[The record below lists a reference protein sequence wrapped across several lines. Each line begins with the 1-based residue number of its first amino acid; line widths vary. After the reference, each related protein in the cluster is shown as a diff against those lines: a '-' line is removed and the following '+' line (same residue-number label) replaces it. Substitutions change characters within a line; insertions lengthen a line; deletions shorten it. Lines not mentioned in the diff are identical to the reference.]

1 MSDSEAS
8 GATIA
13 RNPPEVD
20 DTKLPAGKLLETSDL
35 PGPKDSIPWHK
46 VELPVDAL
54 LLTVKDCEFLSCVSS
69 LNPGFYKSSHK
80 DLGYVYFG
88 KINCAEGNTPLKIAI
103 TMCEM
108 VPNGSTLAVKNTV
121 TILKPKAVFCVGFC
135 GGLSNKVKL
144 GDVVISSKLRTYSA
158 IRVTASGIENRGV
171 GVPLNRHLAKL
182 ILNAD
187 AGWKPPLKDELKVKV
202 IKNGVFLS
210 GPEVVD
216 KKERRAELIER
227 FPDATAI
234 EMEGEGLY
242 AAARDQEMEWVVIK
256 GVSDFA
262 DGTKSATDAWKPFA
276 SVMAASLTAHI
287 LSDPTA
293 FERLAHYEGAVT
305 KDAETQTEL
314 TMNDMILFEQSVITS
329 SERENPDGAVST
341 GPESKRRKTNIV
353 QLKDLA
359 N

>member
-1 MSDSEAS
+1 MIIIIVFHIIYHLEMPDSEAS

-20 DTKLPAGKLLETSDL
+20 DTKLPAGKLLKTRDL
-35 PGPKDSIPWHK
+35 PGPAEKRLWHK

-54 LLTVKDCEFLSCVSS
+54 LLTVKDCEFLSCVSF

-88 KINCAEGNTPLKIAI
+88 KINCGEGNTPLKIAI

-121 TILKPKAVFCVGFC
+121 TILKPRAVFCVGFC

-171 GVPLNRHLAKL
+171 GVPLNRHLTKL

-187 AGWKPPLKDELKVKV
+187 ASWKPPLKDEVEVKV

-216 KKERRAELIER
+216 NEDRRAELIER

-234 EMEGEGLY
+234 EMEGEGKIK
-242 AAARDQEMEWVVIK
+242 VVEQR
-256 GVSDFA
+256 V
-262 DGTKSATDAWKPFA
+262 KSMSKAWQ
-276 SVMAASLTAHI
+276 
-287 LSDPTA
+287 
-293 FERLAHYEGAVT
+293 G
-305 KDAETQTEL
+305 
-314 TMNDMILFEQSVITS
+314 
-329 SERENPDGAVST
+329 
-341 GPESKRRKTNIV
+341 
-353 QLKDLA
+353 
-359 N
+359 

>member
-8 GATIA
+8 GAKIA

-20 DTKLPAGKLLETSDL
+20 DTQLPAGKLLKTSDL
-35 PGPKDSIPWHK
+35 PGHKDSIPWHK

-54 LLTVKDCEFLSCVSS
+54 LLTVKDCEFLSCVSF
-69 LNPGFYKSSHK
+69 LNPGFYKGYHN

-108 VPNGSTLAVKNTV
+108 VPNGATLAVKNTV
-121 TILKPKAVFCVGFC
+121 TILKPKAVFCVGYC

-187 AGWKPPLKDELKVKV
+187 AGWKQPLKDEVKVKA

-216 KKERRAELIER
+216 SKDRRAELIER

-234 EMEGEGLY
+234 EMEGEGKIN
-242 AAARDQEMEWVVIK
+242 VVEQR
-256 GVSDFA
+256 V
-262 DGTKSATDAWKPFA
+262 KSMSKAWQGL
-276 SVMAASLTAHI
+276 SLVNK
-287 LSDPTA
+287 LVFFS
-293 FERLAHYEGAVT
+293 L
-305 KDAETQTEL
+305 
-314 TMNDMILFEQSVITS
+314 
-329 SERENPDGAVST
+329 ENT
-341 GPESKRRKTNIV
+341 
-353 QLKDLA
+353 
-359 N
+359 

>member
-1 MSDSEAS
+1 MIVFHTIYHLEMSDSEAS
-8 GATIA
+8 DATIA

-20 DTKLPAGKLLETSDL
+20 DTKLPAGKLLKTRDL
-35 PGPKDSIPWHK
+35 PGPAEKRLWHK

-144 GDVVISSKLRTYSA
+144 GDVVILSKLRTYSA

-187 AGWKPPLKDELKVKV
+187 AGWKPPFKDEVEVKV

-216 KKERRAELIER
+216 SEDRRAELIER

-234 EMEGEGLY
+234 EMEGEGKIK
-242 AAARDQEMEWVVIK
+242 VVEQR
-256 GVSDFA
+256 V
-262 DGTKSATDAWKPFA
+262 KSMSKAWQG
-276 SVMAASLTAHI
+276 
-287 LSDPTA
+287 LS
-293 FERLAHYEGAVT
+293 
-305 KDAETQTEL
+305 
-314 TMNDMILFEQSVITS
+314 
-329 SERENPDGAVST
+329 
-341 GPESKRRKTNIV
+341 
-353 QLKDLA
+353 LA
-359 N
+359 NKLVFFFT

>member
-1 MSDSEAS
+1 MIIIIVCHIIYHLEMSDSEVS

-20 DTKLPAGKLLETSDL
+20 DTQLPAGKLLKTSDL

-54 LLTVKDCEFLSCVSS
+54 LLTVKDCEFLSCVSF
-69 LNPGFYKSSHK
+69 LKPGFSKSSHK

-88 KINCAEGNTPLKIAI
+88 EINCGEGNTPTKIAI

-108 VPNGSTLAVKNTV
+108 VPYGSTLAVKNTV
-121 TILKPKAVFCVGFC
+121 TILKPKAVFCVGYC

-144 GDVVISSKLRTYSA
+144 GEVVISSKLRTYSA

-182 ILNAD
+182 ILNAH
-187 AGWKPPLKDELKVKV
+187 AGWKPPLKDGVEVKV
-202 IKNGVFLS
+202 RRDGVFLS

-216 KKERRAELIER
+216 NKDRRAELIER

-234 EMEGEGLY
+234 EMEGEGKIK
-242 AAARDQEMEWVVIK
+242 VVEQRVK
-256 GVSDFA
+256 PMS
-262 DGTKSATDAWKPFA
+262 KAWQGL
-276 SVMAASLTAHI
+276 SLVNK
-287 LSDPTA
+287 LVFS
-293 FERLAHYEGAVT
+293 F
-305 KDAETQTEL
+305 
-314 TMNDMILFEQSVITS
+314 
-329 SERENPDGAVST
+329 
-341 GPESKRRKTNIV
+341 
-353 QLKDLA
+353 
-359 N
+359 

>member
-20 DTKLPAGKLLETSDL
+20 DTKLPVGKLLETSDL

-121 TILKPKAVFCVGFC
+121 TILKPKAVFCVGYC
-135 GGLSNKVKL
+135 GGLSDKVKL
-144 GDVVISSKLRTYSA
+144 GDVVISSKLITYAA
-158 IRVTASGIENRGV
+158 IRVTASGIENKGI
-171 GVPLNRHLAKL
+171 GVPLNPHLAKL
-182 ILNAD
+182 ILGAD
-187 AGWKPPLKDELKVKV
+187 AGWKPPLKDEVEVKV

-234 EMEGEGLY
+234 EMEGEGKIK
-242 AAARDQEMEWVVIK
+242 VVEQR
-256 GVSDFA
+256 V
-262 DGTKSATDAWKPFA
+262 KSMSKAWQG
-276 SVMAASLTAHI
+276 
-287 LSDPTA
+287 LS
-293 FERLAHYEGAVT
+293 
-305 KDAETQTEL
+305 
-314 TMNDMILFEQSVITS
+314 
-329 SERENPDGAVST
+329 
-341 GPESKRRKTNIV
+341 
-353 QLKDLA
+353 LA
-359 N
+359 NKLVFFFSLENTGEDEKLALVFPYSIIHLHLDHQLPKFRGQSGCFLWGGGGWEVEFN

>member
-20 DTKLPAGKLLETSDL
+20 DTKLPVGKLLETSDL

-121 TILKPKAVFCVGFC
+121 TILKPKAVFCVGCC

-171 GVPLNRHLAKL
+171 GVPLNGHLAKL

-187 AGWKPPLKDELKVKV
+187 AGWKPPLKDEVKVKV

-234 EMEGEGLY
+234 EMEGEGKIK
-242 AAARDQEMEWVVIK
+242 VVEQR
-256 GVSDFA
+256 V
-262 DGTKSATDAWKPFA
+262 KSMSKAWQG
-276 SVMAASLTAHI
+276 
-287 LSDPTA
+287 LS
-293 FERLAHYEGAVT
+293 
-305 KDAETQTEL
+305 
-314 TMNDMILFEQSVITS
+314 
-329 SERENPDGAVST
+329 
-341 GPESKRRKTNIV
+341 
-353 QLKDLA
+353 LA
-359 N
+359 NKLVFFFFT

>member
-8 GATIA
+8 EATIA
-13 RNPPEVD
+13 RNPPDVD

-35 PGPKDSIPWHK
+35 PGPAEKIPWHK

-54 LLTVKDCEFLSCVSS
+54 LLTVKDCEFLSCVSF
-69 LNPGFYKSSHK
+69 LNPGFYKGYHN

-108 VPNGSTLAVKNTV
+108 VPNGATLAVKNTV
-121 TILKPKAVFCVGFC
+121 TILKPKAVFCVGYC

-187 AGWKPPLKDELKVKV
+187 AGWKQPLKDEVKVKA

-216 KKERRAELIER
+216 SKDRRAELIER

-234 EMEGEGLY
+234 EMEGEGKIN
-242 AAARDQEMEWVVIK
+242 VVEQR
-256 GVSDFA
+256 V
-262 DGTKSATDAWKPFA
+262 KSMSKAWQGL
-276 SVMAASLTAHI
+276 SLVNKLVFFPLENTWE
-287 LSDPTA
+287 D
-293 FERLAHYEGAVT
+293 EKLALVFPYSIIHLHLGHQLQ
-305 KDAETQTEL
+305 K
-314 TMNDMILFEQSVITS
+314 FRGQSGCFLGGGGGRV
-329 SERENPDGAVST
+329 EFNWDY
-341 GPESKRRKTNIV
+341 KK
-353 QLKDLA
+353 
-359 N
+359 